1 MILKTLK
8 TKQILQIALVVST
21 ISLVG
26 CATPLIAPDII
37 ANVKKVES
45 PYLQNAS
52 LVQVAIDPKI
62 NNREKIDI
70 KVKDSLELA
79 LKNSNLFGTDTQ
91 RPYKITAEVLVASQA
106 AVSFGNFE
114 GKLGIKYTVFND
126 KGTQIFQDTINT
138 VAGSDL
144 NPLSPAVAR
153 HTRSRA
159 RNIAINVNEFVEKLE
174 TVLRK

>member
-1 MILKTLK
+1 MTSKRLNMKK
-8 TKQILQIALVVST
+8 ILQASLVAST
-21 ISLVG
+21 LALVG

-37 ANVKKVES
+37 ANVKKVDS

-52 LVQVAIDPKI
+52 SVQVSINPKI
-62 NNREKIDI
+62 NNREKIDV

-79 LKNSNLFGTDTQ
+79 LKNSNLFGTNTQ
-91 RPYKITAEVLVASQA
+91 QPYKITAEVLVASQA

-114 GKLGIKYTVFND
+114 GKLGIKYTVFDD
-126 KGTQIFQDTINT
+126 KGVQIFQDTINT

-159 RNIAINVNEFVEKLE
+159 RNIALNVNEFVEKLE

>member
-1 MILKTLK
+1 MILKGIDVKKIIQASL
-8 TKQILQIALVVST
+8 IAST
-21 ISLVG
+21 ITLVG

-45 PYLQNAS
+45 PYLKNS
-52 LVQVAIDPKI
+52 NLVEVDIDPKI

-79 LKNSNLFGTDTQ
+79 LKNSNLFGTDAQ
-91 RPYKITAEVLVASQA
+91 HPYKITAQVLVASQA

-114 GKLGIKYTVFND
+114 GKLGIKYTVFDD
-126 KGTQIFQDTINT
+126 KGQQIFQDTINT
-138 VAGSDL
+138 IAGSDL
-144 NPLSPAVAR
+144 NPLAPGVAR

-159 RNIAINVNEFVEKLE
+159 RNIALNVNEFVGKLE